1 MPIVITPQGEYID
14 SVTGDYDS
22 KETKQAIAEWKGRR
36 AQANAA
42 ERLFDTIQD
51 VYE

>member
-1 MPIVITPQGEYID
+1 MNEM
-14 SVTGDYDS
+14 SEVTRDTGGYGS

-42 ERLFDTIQD
+42 ERLFDTVQD